1 MKHKIKTNPF
11 YQPEKQWQISIY
23 IKRDYI
29 ALLDEAFDDIALANS
44 SFEIDEDKSDWKVDI
59 ITDFLPNKS
68 DIDSRLAL
76 FAGMAGIDTPIYDAK
91 ILEQKDWIS
100 EVESSFPPL
109 TVGKF
114 FVYGSHIKTPPP
126 VNKIPLQVNAGAAF
140 GSGEHATTS
149 GCLLAI
155 TKLAKSRKFKNPLD
169 MGCGSGILAIA
180 AAKIWHCPVIGIDID
195 PVSVKVSR
203 ENALKNKAHKLVKF
217 GDGDGYN
224 TNLCRKNAKY
234 DLIVANILARPLMK
248 MAIDLN
254 KHLAKGGVA
263 ILSGLLASQEKMV
276 LSAHQVQGLKLIE
289 RISINGWNTL
299 IIGR

>member
-1 MKHKIKTNPF
+1 MKHKIKANPF

-44 SFEIDEDKSDWKVDI
+44 SFEIDENKSDWKVDI
-59 ITDFLPNKS
+59 ITDLLPDKS

-76 FAGMAGIDTPIYDAK
+76 FAGLAGIETPIYDAK

-114 FVYGSHIKTPPP
+114 FVYGSHIKTAPP
-126 VNKIPLQVNAGAAF
+126 VNKIPLLVNAGAAF

-180 AAKIWHCPVIGIDID
+180 AAKIWHCQVTGIDID

-217 GDGDGYN
+217 ADGDGYN
-224 TNLCRKNAKY
+224 TNLCRKNAPY
-234 DLIVANILARPLMK
+234 DLILANILARPLMK

-254 KHLAKGGVA
+254 KHLAKDGIS

-276 LSAHQVQGLKLIE
+276 LSAHQAQGLKLIE